1 MAEPDIKPTLV
12 NNSSTNSWQKSGRR
26 VAFEVPSNHH
36 HPNNSPSLNDIDTS
50 IYDFD
55 REHYHPCCLACCAW
69 SCLVMF
75 IFVITFLFFGI
86 SYLAFLKAGM
96 PKVNVRTFNI
106 IKFQV
111 DNSSQ
116 NMDASI
122 SLGLRFS
129 NKNEELKLL
138 YGPLFLDVT
147 SDGVLLG
154 KTKLN
159 GFSQMPRNDTDLD
172 MTMTMNHASV
182 NKYDADEL
190 KSDIMANEMV
200 FDVFV
205 SGNIGVHIGS
215 LKMIN
220 VPFLTSC
227 EQIKRM
233 DVDFG
238 RRPGCNIKMFAYR

>member
-1 MAEPDIKPTLV
+1 
-12 NNSSTNSWQKSGRR
+12 
-26 VAFEVPSNHH
+26 
-36 HPNNSPSLNDIDTS
+36 
-50 IYDFD
+50 
-55 REHYHPCCLACCAW
+55 
-69 SCLVMF
+69 
-75 IFVITFLFFGI
+75 
-86 SYLAFLKAGM
+86 
-96 PKVNVRTFNI
+96 
-106 IKFQV
+106 
-111 DNSSQ
+111 
-116 NMDASI
+116 MDASI

-238 RRPGCNIKMFAYR
+238 RRPGYLHPIDDMNRYKQVFLKAMVHHPWLRDKFIIHRKNGFYKCCKAFEGR